1 MATRQELEIGLLLAH
16 FLFQKQGC
24 SVQNDPK
31 FQDASSQ
38 QVTQEHITL
47 GTMGQHES
55 PAGPQKNLVSP
66 RKMASLTSPTF
77 PARSPDRKE
86 ELITSGPT
94 LHRSFAKGVGGR
106 PQQVKG
112 AKADWNR
119 GKNLRM
125 VVLPRNGLH

>member
-1 MATRQELEIGLLLAH
+1 
-16 FLFQKQGC
+16 
-24 SVQNDPK
+24 
-31 FQDASSQ
+31 
-38 QVTQEHITL
+38 
-47 GTMGQHES
+47 MGQHES
-55 PAGPQKNLVSP
+55 PAGPQKNLASP

-86 ELITSGPT
+86 ELITSGPI

-106 PQQVKG
+106 PQHGAETVTPQQVKG